1 MNRQMR
7 PSLTTFEEAAQ
18 ELGVPKGS
26 LRTAATE
33 HGYLVRMGRAV
44 RIDRN
49 DFEALV
55 EKCKEPA
62 QANASSGFHA
72 VRQSLPTPKESQTA
86 IRVQKA
92 TERLK
97 NMKRNRTRGRADE
110 AERTD

>member
-1 MNRQMR
+1 MR
-7 PSLTTFEEAAQ
+7 PSLATLEEAAQ

-26 LRTAATE
+26 LRSAAEE

-72 VRQSLPTPKESQTA
+72 VRKSLPPHKESQTA

-92 TERLK
+92 AERLK
-97 NMKRNRTRGRADE
+97 SMKRGRSRGGADE
-110 AERTD
+110 AERIE